1 MVDNRSIRPTE
12 LPAQPGLVRL
22 MCDGIPGGIF
32 RCLPDPVW
40 TILEVSR
47 GFLNLFGY
55 TAEEMREKFHNH
67 YLDMIHPH
75 DRRAVTRAF
84 QKHMETGTDHCLEYR
99 VKHRDGH
106 TLWILEQSHLMQR
119 DGEPDT
125 LCCTLTDI
133 TEGKKLQEQLR
144 LSLERHQ
151 ILMDQTDDIIIEWN
165 MERIPFSAPRKG
177 DKFNYTRRSIS
188 QAYAQRFPSTGGPA
202 AHGGPCTPIRG
213 RCTATWSSASARR
226 TGGTSGA
233 ARA

>member
-75 DRRAVTRAF
+75 DRRAVTARF
-84 QKHMETGTDHCLEYR
+84 
-99 VKHRDGH
+99 
-106 TLWILEQSHLMQR
+106 
-119 DGEPDT
+119 
-125 LCCTLTDI
+125 
-133 TEGKKLQEQLR
+133 
-144 LSLERHQ
+144 
-151 ILMDQTDDIIIEWN
+151 
-165 MERIPFSAPRKG
+165 
-177 DKFNYTRRSIS
+177 RSIWKPERTTAWNTG
-188 QAYAQRFPSTGGPA
+188 QSTGMG
-202 AHGGPCTPIRG
+202 IRSG
-213 RCTATWSSASARR
+213 FWS
-226 TGGTSGA
+226 
-233 ARA
+233 RAI